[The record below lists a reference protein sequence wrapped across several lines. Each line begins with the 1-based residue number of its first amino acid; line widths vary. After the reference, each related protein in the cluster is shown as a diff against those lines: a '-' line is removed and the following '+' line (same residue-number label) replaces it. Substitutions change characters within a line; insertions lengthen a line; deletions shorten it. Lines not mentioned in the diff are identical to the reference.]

1 MRARWE
7 QILEGKRSKT
17 PGGLYDAHIILAQ
30 RFHWDQQTVDAQDAA
45 YVDELTVFLDALAVV
60 EKRQQRKK

>member
-45 YVDELTVFLDALAVV
+45 YVDELTCFWMRSLPSRSGS
-60 EKRQQRKK
+60 KGRK